1 MALALGL
8 DLYNPAAV
16 KRTPLSELDVTD
28 TNDVRVCR
36 RVAGAFDVVVVFQ
49 VAGQLA
55 KAAVFFVEVHRN
67 QARACCIQDLTD
79 LLGGVGH
86 DWLAVEVWVFS
97 SDVLTIPPRV
107 GADQP
112 EQPP

>member
-1 MALALGL
+1 
-8 DLYNPAAV
+8 
-16 KRTPLSELDVTD
+16 
-28 TNDVRVCR
+28 
-36 RVAGAFDVVVVFQ
+36 
-49 VAGQLA
+49 
-55 KAAVFFVEVHRN
+55 
-67 QARACCIQDLTD
+67 